1 MAIKYILE
9 STPFTNFH
17 VLLMQQPHY
26 FGISSLFFSV
36 QHNSFFKYHFF
47 VYVIDPVTMYLNSNP
62 FYVIDPVTMTAIPF
76 KDYAFSSVNFLDFK
90 LHSAPCFHLRPY
102 FLAFTFTFFHW
113 YSIRSFGS
121 YFWLMSYQLHDIA
134 ISSMKV
140 YLLLK
145 LNFFKLMRRNFDLKT
160 SQDSL
165 DFFVSNNRSI

>member
-26 FGISSLFFSV
+26 FGTSSLFFSV

-47 VYVIDPVTMYLNSNP
+47 VYVIDPVTM
-62 FYVIDPVTMTAIPF
+62 TAIPF
-76 KDYAFSSVNFLDFK
+76 KDYDFSSVNFLDFK
-90 LHSAPCFHLRPY
+90 LYSAPCFHSRPY

-113 YSIRSFGS
+113 YSIRSFGW

-140 YLLLK
+140 CLLLK
-145 LNFFKLMRRNFDLKT
+145 PNFFKLIRRNFDLKT